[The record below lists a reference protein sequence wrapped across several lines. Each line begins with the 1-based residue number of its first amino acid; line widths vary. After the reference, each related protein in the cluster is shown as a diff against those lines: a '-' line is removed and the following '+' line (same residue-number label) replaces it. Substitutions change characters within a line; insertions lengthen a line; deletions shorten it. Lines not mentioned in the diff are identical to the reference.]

1 MCEGKRMINT
11 RFKDKNNNPIYEG
24 DYIHVH
30 DGLYDFEGIVERC
43 WNYNRLDW
51 FVVYYD
57 IGEREEIILRRFPKE
72 NREILNGKD
81 DHEKNVRLIKGV
93 WER

>member
-1 MCEGKRMINT
+1 MRNT

-30 DGLYDFEGIVERC
+30 DGLYDFEGIVESVYDYYRNKEI
-43 WNYNRLDW
+43 WH
-51 FVVYYD
+51 VVYYD
-57 IGEREEIILRRFPKE
+57 IGEYEPIPLCRFLKE

-81 DHEKNVRLIKGV
+81 EHEKNIRLIKEV
-93 WER
+93 MER

>member
-1 MCEGKRMINT
+1 MRNT

-30 DGLYDFEGIVERC
+30 DGLYDFEGIVEQC
-43 WNYNRLDW
+43 WNYNRWDW

-57 IGEREEIILRRFPKE
+57 IGEYEPVVLRRFSKE
-72 NREILNGKD
+72 NREVLNSYD
-81 DHEKNVRLIKGV
+81 EHEKSIRLIKEV
-93 WER
+93 MER

>member
-1 MCEGKRMINT
+1 MKLKNT

-30 DGLYDFEGIVERC
+30 DGLYDFEGIVEQC
-43 WNYNRLDW
+43 WNYNRWDW

-57 IGEREEIILRRFPKE
+57 IGEREPIPLCRFAKE

-81 DHEKNVRLIKGV
+81 EYESHLNFITNR
-93 WER
+93 